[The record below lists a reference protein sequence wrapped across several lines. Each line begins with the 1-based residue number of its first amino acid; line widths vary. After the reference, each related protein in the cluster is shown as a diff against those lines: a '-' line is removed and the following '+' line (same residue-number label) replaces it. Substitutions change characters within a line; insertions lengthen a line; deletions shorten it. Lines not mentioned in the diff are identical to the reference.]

1 MNKALIRILT
11 ISILNFYTLKLS
23 LFIDVDQF
31 KRDIDIFYVFQNVS
45 YDIVFIL
52 ISISVAFL
60 TVVLTL
66 FFKPF
71 IEVYLIFHL
80 KISFYFF
87 INLVSIS
94 TIYLAFRVYGYSR
107 LMILIYLLISTFFL
121 IVSDK
126 IKYTIKKASINII

>member
-45 YDIVFIL
+45 YDIIFIL

-107 LMILIYLLISTFFL
+107 LLILIYLLISTSLL

-126 IKYTIKKASINII
+126 IK

>member
-1 MNKALIRILT
+1 MTKALIRILT

-107 LMILIYLLISTFFL
+107 LMILIYLPISTFLL
-121 IVSDK
+121 ILSDK
-126 IKYTIKKASINII
+126 IK

>member
-1 MNKALIRILT
+1 MTKALIRILT

-45 YDIVFIL
+45 YDIIFIL

-126 IKYTIKKASINII
+126 IK

>member
-1 MNKALIRILT
+1 ML
-11 ISILNFYTLKLS
+11 
-23 LFIDVDQF
+23 DQF

-80 KISFYFF
+80 KKLFLFF

-94 TIYLAFRVYGYSR
+94 TIYL
-107 LMILIYLLISTFFL
+107 LLSLWLLKTYDSDLFINFNFFL

-126 IKYTIKKASINII
+126 IK